1 MKYEVCP
8 YCGCNLDH
16 GEKCTCREEAQEAER
31 VAKREA
37 KIDALKKRLRQQAQ
51 AQRKEADRDAQLAI
65 LRKQLQIKTATKS
78 A

>member
-16 GEKCTCREEAQEAER
+16 GEKCSCREEAQEAER
-31 VAKREA
+31 IAEREA
-37 KIDALKKRLRQQAQ
+37 KLDALRKGLLQHMAAQ
-51 AQRKEADRDAQLAI
+51 SREKDREAQLAI
-65 LRKQLQIKTATKS
+65 LRAQLQIKDTIKS